1 MMDRDDE
8 DISGHGEGEIRIA
21 KLLKSSV
28 QIHEINQLEI
38 VLSYGIKAKD
48 AQKRLVRPHSYQVDA
63 FFVFPQQTR
72 ITRESYSIDEF
83 YHDIRS
89 FIRFREPKLSFKEI
103 LGVGRKAHRSPLLT
117 IERYIR
123 QMKAGEIAEA
133 PDSMI
138 EEARIFGCSY
148 FSYFQRRMDRS
159 ETSFREI
166 LERIQRGRDVPWEE
180 LRSVLSDAEEN
191 LEKSYQVLKTWR
203 QIVGLT
209 SDFPKDFLVSLKEEI
224 GKVNEYCSYI
234 FRAGL
239 LRLATSL
246 ETFGARIDCEE
257 QRRLLQRL
265 AVYVRLERWYSK
277 RMNFYW
283 IGETSSMQE
292 REGFL
297 YRRGFLKRRI
307 WSSLYLNSRT
317 KPLFSVQKQIGAMIA
332 AGLAGFWAIF
342 FTLML
347 GQNLIQ
353 NSGEFVFGFSGV
365 MLITMATLSY
375 VLKDRIKELG
385 RGYFKGLL
393 GRVPDSSN
401 RIFFKS
407 HFEHAPLVP
416 VGTIQE
422 KASYRPF
429 DGLPSDL
436 KNLIRK
442 FSGDSSTE
450 YLSNKSII
458 HYRKRFEVEKDAD
471 QSLGHKIK
479 ALHDVIRLYVDNYL
493 SPLDSRVQEVM
504 IFGDDGSVK
513 NIPAT
518 KVYFLDLI
526 LRKTV
531 KLKEPDDCKTV
542 LEYHR
547 VVLSKRG
554 IERIEPLL

>member
-1 MMDRDDE
+1 MTIREDDE
-8 DISGHGEGEIRIA
+8 TSGHGEGEIRIG

-48 AQKRLVRPHSYQVDA
+48 AQKRLVRPQSYQVDA

-72 ITRESYSIDEF
+72 ISRESYPIDQF

-103 LGVGRKAHRSPLLT
+103 LGVGRKAHRSPLLAL
-117 IERYIR
+117 ERYIR
-123 QMKAGEIAEA
+123 QMKAGEIAET
-133 PDSMI
+133 PESMI

-159 ETSFREI
+159 EASFREI
-166 LERIQRGRDVPWEE
+166 LERIQRGRDIPWDE
-180 LRSVLSDAEEN
+180 LRSVLLDAAEN
-191 LEKSYQVLKTWR
+191 LEKSYEVLKTWR

-209 SDFPKDFLVSLKEEI
+209 DDFPKDFLVSLKEEI

-239 LRLATSL
+239 LRLASAVDA
-246 ETFGARIDCEE
+246 FGDRIECEE
-257 QRRLLQRL
+257 RGRLSQRL
-265 AVYVRLERWYSK
+265 GTYMRLERWYSK
-277 RMNFYW
+277 KLDFYW
-283 IGETSSMQE
+283 ISEASSSQE
-292 REGFL
+292 REEFL
-297 YRRGFLKRRI
+297 YRRGYLKRRV
-307 WSSLYLNSRT
+307 WSSLYLNSRM
-317 KPLFSVQKQIGAMIA
+317 KPLFSVQRQIGAMIGA
-332 AGLAGFWAIF
+332 ALASMWALF
-342 FTLML
+342 FTIAL
-347 GQNLIQ
+347 GSNLIR
-353 NSGEFVFGFSGV
+353 NKGDFVFGFSGF
-365 MLITMATLSY
+365 MLIVAGTLSY

-385 RGYFKGLL
+385 RGYFKGLW
-393 GRVPDSSN
+393 GRIPDTSN
-401 RIFFKS
+401 RIFFRTRFDQS
-407 HFEHAPLVP
+407 MP

-422 KASYRPF
+422 KASYRQF
-429 DGLPSDL
+429 DRLPADL
-436 KNLIRK
+436 KTLIRR

-479 ALHDVIRLYVDNYL
+479 ALHDVIRLYIDPYL
-493 SPLDSRVQEVM
+493 APLDSRIQEVM
-504 IFGDDGSVK
+504 IFGDDGKVK
-513 NIPAT
+513 NVPAT

-531 KLKEPDDCKTV
+531 NLKEPEDRKV
-542 LEYHR
+542 VVEYHR

-554 IERIEPLL
+554 IERIETLL